1 MMPESKGVAR
11 ISKTEE
17 IENPELV
24 SVLSKLLFA
33 SYCKCI
39 SFEDVIC
46 SLNWYLRFI

>member
-24 SVLSKLLFA
+24 SVLSNYFLHL
-33 SYCKCI
+33 I
-39 SFEDVIC
+39 VDV
-46 SLNWYLRFI
+46 